1 MTPYEI
7 LEEMRGLAHK
17 DPALRERLIA
27 THESADPVD
36 AFCRECQAQGFDLY
50 PMELIEAGEEAYAAY
65 RRSTNGGGENAP
77 KLYGQDDFYEM
88 FIVTLKQM

>member
-7 LEEMRGLAHK
+7 LEEMRGLAGK
-17 DPALRERLIA
+17 DPDLRARLLA
-27 THESADPVD
+27 TYDMEDPVD
-36 AFCRECQAQGFDLY
+36 AFCRECQAQGYDLY

-77 KLYGQDDFYEM
+77 KLFGQDDFYEM

>member
-1 MTPYEI
+1 MSPYEI
-7 LEEMRGLAHK
+7 LEEMRKRAAA
-17 DPALRERLIA
+17 DPALKEKLLS
-27 THESADPVD
+27 THEAADPVD
-36 AFCRECQAQGFDLY
+36 EFCRLCQACGYDLY